1 MNQSRAPKAMV
12 LDLTATGYRRLLAG
26 PPETVT
32 MHSGLVTLEPG
43 DSVGIHS
50 TGPKEEALVVLQ
62 GRGKL
67 IITDGP
73 ELDLVAPMMAYC
85 PLRTEHNV
93 INSGKKPLRYIYIV
107 ANTE

>member
-1 MNQSRAPKAMV
+1 MV
-12 LDLTATGYRRLLAG
+12 LDLTATDYQRLLAG

-43 DSVGIHS
+43 HSVGAHS

-62 GRGKL
+62 GKGKL

-73 ELDLVAPMMAYC
+73 ELELEAPMMAYC
-85 PLRTEHNV
+85 PPRKEHNV
-93 INSGKKPLRYIYIV
+93 INTGKKPLRYIFIV